1 MDANIERQRRK
12 DEHVYFAVAQH
23 QTKTTSQF
31 DELELINDAVP
42 MLNLADV
49 DLSGEVA
56 GLEFEIPLYINAMT
70 GGSPHTEKLNGQLAE
85 VAAATGL
92 MMAVGSMHAAIR
104 EPELAS
110 TYSIVR
116 EKHPNG
122 VLFAN
127 ISADL
132 TPEQAQKA
140 VDILQADAL
149 QIHVNVAQ
157 ELVMKEGSREFDH
170 WLDNIA
176 AIKEQVD
183 VPIIV
188 KEVGFGLA
196 RKTIMRLRDINV
208 DIIDLAGKGGTDF
221 ARIENARRRDGK
233 WDYFNDWGQTT
244 AQSLIAIQSPN
255 YVNMPYFASGGV
267 CHPLD
272 AIKCLALGAEA
283 VGIAGVIL
291 AYLKEH
297 DVEETIEWVE
307 TWKEQMK
314 MIAVMVNA
322 KNLSKLRKVP
332 VITYGRLKEWGE
344 LRGVKLEQL
353 AQRLM

>member
-1 MDANIERQRRK
+1 MNDNIERQRRK
-12 DEHVYFAVAQH
+12 DEHIYFAVSQH
-23 QTKTTSQF
+23 NTKLQSQF
-31 DELELINDAVP
+31 DELELINDAIP

-56 GLEFEIPLYINAMT
+56 GLAFETPLYINAMT

-92 MMAVGSMHAAIR
+92 MMAVGSMHSAIR
-104 EPELAS
+104 DPKLAS
-110 TYSIVR
+110 SYSIVR
-116 EKHPNG
+116 KNHPAG

-132 TPEQAQKA
+132 SPIQAQQA
-140 VDILQADAL
+140 IDILAADAL

-157 ELVMKEGSREFDH
+157 ELVMKEGSREFEH
-170 WLDNIA
+170 WLENIA
-176 AIKEQVD
+176 AIKEHVN
-183 VPIIV
+183 VPVIV

-267 CHPLD
+267 RHPLD

-297 DVEETIEWVE
+297 DVEATIEWVE
-307 TWKEQMK
+307 GWKLQMK

-322 KNLSKLRKVP
+322 PNLSKLRKVP
-332 VITYGRLKEWGE
+332 IVAYGRLKEWGE
-344 LRGVKLEQL
+344 LRGVKMEQL